1 MTVSIEIP
9 SIFARYAGNRT
20 SFEAEGRTV
29 GECLKD
35 LEKRYPDLVKLIL
48 AKDGSLINSIDIFIN
63 GESAYPRALSRPVKD
78 GDKLKVIMII
88 QGG

>member
-1 MTVSIEIP
+1 MTVYIEIP

-20 SFEAEGRTV
+20 SFETEGRTV

-35 LEKRYPDLVKLIL
+35 LEKLHPDLVKLIM
-48 AKDGSLINSIDIFIN
+48 AKEGGLLNSIDIFVN
-63 GESAYPRALSRPVKD
+63 GESVYPRELSRPVKD

>member
-9 SIFARYAGNRT
+9 SIFASYAGNLT

-48 AKDGSLINSIDIFIN
+48 AKDGGLLNSIDIFVN
-63 GESAYPRALSRPVKD
+63 GESVYPRALSKPVKD